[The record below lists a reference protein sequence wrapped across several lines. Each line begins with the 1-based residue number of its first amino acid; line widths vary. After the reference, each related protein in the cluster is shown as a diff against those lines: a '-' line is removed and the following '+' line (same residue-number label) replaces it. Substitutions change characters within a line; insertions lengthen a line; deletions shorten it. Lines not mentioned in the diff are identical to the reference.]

1 MSASASTSVQA
12 ARKAVAD
19 RLREIRQDA
28 GISGQA
34 LAARAGWYKSKVS
47 RLENAVTPASAEDIR
62 AWCRACGADSE
73 TGDLIAATRSADNM
87 YVEWRRVQRSGL
99 RQLQE
104 SYLPLYERTRV
115 FRTYCAN
122 VVPGVL
128 QTHAYATALMRSI
141 SEFHE
146 TPDDVAGAV
155 EARLARSARVVRQGD
170 HRFALVLEESVL
182 RHRVGDAETMAG
194 QLGHLLSAMA
204 FPSISLGVIP
214 FAAERRMWMI
224 ETFTVYDEEQ
234 TEAELLTA
242 RVNVTTPTEVRQY
255 LKAFTEFAKLAV
267 HGADARALITSAID
281 ALDQSAQDS

>member
-1 MSASASTSVQA
+1 MSASPSSSVQA

-19 RLREIRQDA
+19 RLREIRKDA
-28 GISGQA
+28 GVSGQV
-34 LAARAGWYKSKVS
+34 LAAGAGWYKSKVS
-47 RLENAVTPASAEDIR
+47 RLENAVTPPSGEDIR
-62 AWCRACGADSE
+62 AWCRACGAEDE
-73 TGDLIAATRSADNM
+73 AADLIAAARSADNM

-128 QTHAYATALMRSI
+128 QTHAYASALLRSI
-141 SEFHE
+141 SAFHQ
-146 TPDDVAGAV
+146 TPDDVAAAV
-155 EARLARSARVVRQGD
+155 DARLDRSAMVVRKGD

-194 QLGHLLSAMA
+194 QLGYLLSAMA
-204 FPSISLGVIP
+204 FPSISLGIIP
-214 FAAERRMWMI
+214 FTAERHMWMI

-234 TEAELLTA
+234 AEAELLTA
-242 RVNVTTPTEVRQY
+242 RVNVTAPSEVAQY
-255 LKAFTEFAKLAV
+255 AKAFREFTQLAV
-267 HGADARALITSAID
+267 YGADARGLITD
-281 ALDQSAQDS
+281 ALSSLE